1 MTLCFHAQHGQ
12 LINRNVTT
20 VKENKPRK
28 VCDVDNFLQIHDR
41 IKSPMKHLYK
51 YHGKGPVGHIRE
63 NRSEGIY
70 YRNINQGAQSVTID
84 NGNSGTVF
92 IGIDL

>member
-1 MTLCFHAQHGQ
+1 MTLCFHAV
-12 LINRNVTT
+12 NRNVTT
-20 VKENKPRK
+20 VKENKPRQF
-28 VCDVDNFLQIHDR
+28 CDIDNFLQIHDR
-41 IKSPMKHLYK
+41 IKSPMKHEYK

-70 YRNINQGAQSVTID
+70 YQNINHRRAQSVTID